1 MMNSEEEVEAAARSF
16 GALRRSLVRFRRSN
30 SRFLEVEEVEEAELG
45 QLAESEGAELSVS
58 VFWMQE
64 EALASFLASLFCDH
78 SE

>member
-1 MMNSEEEVEAAARSF
+1 M
-16 GALRRSLVRFRRSN
+16 RFRRSN
-30 SRFLEVEEVEEAELG
+30 SRFLEVAAVEEVEEAELG